1 MCIRDRIGTT
11 ATAAAVMNAAGK
23 ITNVWYT
30 NTGSGYTA
38 GDLPV
43 YATFSIPGGTGSGNF
58 QFNEVITG
66 GTSGAT
72 ARVRV
77 WKSDTNILEITNVAG
92 TFVIGETLTGASSGA
107 THDIRLIDTE
117 IGDTEEYADNFNIE
131 TEADKILDFS
141 ESNPFGTP

>member
-1 MCIRDRIGTT
+1 MYKR
-11 ATAAAVMNAAGK
+11 
-23 ITNVWYT
+23 
-30 NTGSGYTA
+30 
-38 GDLPV
+38 
-43 YATFSIPGGTGSGNF
+43 
-58 QFNEVITG
+58 QG

-92 TFVIGETLTGASSGA
+92 TFVIGETITGASSGA
-107 THDIRLIDTE
+107 THDIRLVDTE

-141 ESNPFGTP
+141 ESNPFGMP